1 MPLLLTTHYA
11 CNIMAVYN
19 ITNDLCFMVSHNRD
33 VAGSTRRGN
42 LDVNACIMILKVVFQ
57 QGVVSTINLTRDY
70 THTRT
75 HARTHA
81 RTHGRTDTDTASD
94 TTATTGSLMNW
105 VLVTLR
111 LHNMLAM

>member
-11 CNIMAVYN
+11 CNLMAVYN
-19 ITNDLCFMVSHNRD
+19 ITNDMCFMVSHNRD

-42 LDVNACIMILKVVFQ
+42 LDVKACIMILKVVFQ
-57 QGVVSTINLTRDY
+57 QGVVSTLNLTRDY
-70 THTRT
+70 THTHTRT
-75 HARTHA
+75 HA
-81 RTHGRTDTDTASD
+81 RTDTDTASD

-111 LHNMLAM
+111 LHNLFAM